1 MRKLLPL
8 MAIPALLL
16 SSCSAPASEIEP
28 GSSAS
33 TVEGQG
39 AITGPNHPAE
49 QGAEKETSQEIAA
62 TYDGTP
68 LGYLNVVGFKPT
80 METGMG
86 YWQGEWDQRGYH
98 GLAAT
103 DGGGFPYQLG
113 GELGIKESTLEF
125 SKNTGPFIIRYMCQ
139 GSGKV
144 DVDITAG
151 HYAPISSRVQ
161 CQDEPKPTEIKLPEK
176 NIESMRI
183 TQTPQPGTKAIYE
196 VQVISKER
204 QIP

>member
-28 GSSAS
+28 GSSVS
-33 TVEGQG
+33 TVEDQG
-39 AITGPNHPAE
+39 PVTGPNHPAE
-49 QGAEKETSQEIAA
+49 LGTEKENSREVAA

-68 LGYLNVVGFKPT
+68 LGYLYAIGFKPT
-80 METGMG
+80 VKTGMG
-86 YWQGEWDQRGYH
+86 YWQGEWDKRGYH

-113 GELGIKESTLEF
+113 GELGIKESTYEF
-125 SKNTGPFIIRYMCQ
+125 RKDSGPFIIRYMCQ
-139 GSGKV
+139 GGGEV
-144 DVDITAG
+144 DVDIAAG
-151 HYAPISSRVQ
+151 DQAPISSSVQ
-161 CQDEPKPTEIKLPEK
+161 CHDDPKPTEIELPGK
-176 NIESMRI
+176 NIASMKI
-183 TQTPQPGTKAIYE
+183 TQTPQPGTRSIYE
-196 VQVISKER
+196 LQVISKEP